1 VVPEI
6 AQILGNGVLIRGEG
20 SKQLSSQ
27 QRCDHFSVSYS
38 GVLKFGGVTFDELP
52 GPWRKNVSNCAD
64 EFHDALQ
71 GSASVPSIQRTIDAR
86 PRL

>member
-27 QRCDHFSVSYS
+27 QRCDHFQYLIPVFSSSEV
-38 GVLKFGGVTFDELP
+38 
-52 GPWRKNVSNCAD
+52 
-64 EFHDALQ
+64 
-71 GSASVPSIQRTIDAR
+71 
-86 PRL
+86 